1 MDPKGIEEFRQIEHE
16 RQLFGPRGRYV
27 QPMSGNRKGGGVLKS
42 DGDGVGQWSL
52 REEVITQGARFCRA
66 PLYMSGYDYS

>member
-27 QPMSGNRKGGGVLKS
+27 QPMSGNRKGGGDLKS
-42 DGDGVGQWSL
+42 GGDGVGQGSL
-52 REEVITQGARFCRA
+52 REEVITQGSTVLPRPPVYVRI
-66 PLYMSGYDYS
+66 